1 MWAWMKKFRR
11 QQAPP
16 PPSDLDVA
24 KAQLAAATVKFDLAL
39 AEYRT
44 GMIKLECRRADEEQ
58 RQHIRASR
66 YT

>member
-1 MWAWMKKFRR
+1 MWAWTKKFRR
-11 QQAPP
+11 QQAP

-24 KAQLAAATVKFDLAL
+24 KAQLAEAIAKFDLAL

-44 GMIKLECRRADEEQ
+44 GMLKIECRRADEEQ